1 MRRMAALAAISVLG
15 ISGSAAVGIAAGR
28 TPPAESMTAD
38 IERDLQM
45 ASTAPKRTAIVS
57 ALEQGRSGAPSG
69 DSRGAR
75 MAVPTQKRAP
85 TAAPS
90 RRELETPIAHE
101 NAHDPAPDP
110 EPIVSQPETVVASTA
125 GTSTDAAPPD
135 LSYPTPME
143 APSAGAGA
151 GSGNGSGVGSG
162 SGGGNGRRG
171 NGAGAA
177 AGAVLGAIL
186 RGATVGVDHCEP
198 PSRRR
203 GGTEGRVIGAI
214 GGVLIGGNRIG
225 VRGLPH

>member
-38 IERDLQM
+38 IERDLEM
-45 ASTAPKRTAIVS
+45 ASSAAPRRTAVVS

-69 DSRGAR
+69 NSKGAR

-90 RRELETPIAHE
+90 RRQLEAPVEHE
-101 NAHDPAPDP
+101 NTHDTAPDP
-110 EPIVSQPETVVASTA
+110 EPAVSQPETVVASAA
-125 GTSTDAAPPD
+125 GASTEAAPPD
-135 LSYPTPME
+135 LSYPTPAE
-143 APSAGAGA
+143 AQSAGTGT
-151 GSGNGSGVGSG
+151 GSG
-162 SGGGNGRRG
+162 SGAGVGSSGTGNGRRG
-171 NGAGAA
+171 SGAGAA

-203 GGTEGRVIGAI
+203 RGTEGRVIGAI

-225 VRGLPH
+225 VRGLP